1 MCGPGRV
8 RAGRA
13 LHRGAVVRA
22 WGPACRSRGK
32 SAGVHSAATRMCY
45 SKRQRKPM
53 EGDDLEGIG
62 DLPLCRGRQNPIV
75 QGARGP
81 SWIPWNSGMGSYKD
95 TVFKEDGGATHT
107 TDRDGSPLLV
117 THQPTYQTLTLT
129 QAALATNGVLVEMS
143 FFSS

>member
-1 MCGPGRV
+1 MLGGLPAGAGEKALVFTQRRPECVIARGRGSPWKATIWRALV
-8 RAGRA
+8 IYHSAEAGRTLSCKA
-13 LHRGAVVRA
+13 Q
-22 WGPACRSRGK
+22 
-32 SAGVHSAATRMCY
+32 GVHDGSHGT
-45 SKRQRKPM
+45 
-53 EGDDLEGIG
+53 
-62 DLPLCRGRQNPIV
+62 V
-75 QGARGP
+75 
-81 SWIPWNSGMGSYKD
+81 GSYKD

>member
-22 WGPACRSRGK
+22 WGPACWSRGK
-32 SAGVHSAATRMCY
+32 RSGVHSAATRMRN
-45 SKRQRKPM
+45 SKRQRKPT

-62 DLPLCRGRQNPIV
+62 DLPLCRGRQNPTV
-75 QGARGP
+75 QGTRSP
-81 SWIPWNSGMGSYKD
+81 SWIPWNGGMGSYKD
-95 TVFKEDGGATHT
+95 TVLKEDGGATHT
-107 TDRDGSPLLV
+107 TNRDGSLLLHSPAYV
-117 THQPTYQTLTLT
+117 SNSNPNP
-129 QAALATNGVLVEMS
+129 AALAINGVLVGMS